1 MLANNVVAKY
11 TKEEL
16 INKFK
21 DLQLLCLDVDGT
33 LTNGSMY
40 LDEKNIA
47 IKRFFAHDG
56 TGIAMVKN
64 LGVKVVLVSTSISSI
79 LRERAKVLNLDDCVT
94 GSHDKGKAILE
105 LCKKHNISTEKT
117 IHMGDDVNDILGFN
131 VVGFPIAPANA
142 VDVLDDFICY
152 KTQKAGGYGAV
163 REICDLILLAK
174 TGRLYGPPY
183 VTEFLQ

>member
-1 MLANNVVAKY
+1 MVVKY

-16 INKFK
+16 INKLK
-21 DLQLLCLDVDGT
+21 DIELMCLDVDGT
-33 LTNGSMY
+33 LTDGSMY

-56 TGIAMVKN
+56 TGISMVKN

-79 LRERAKVLNLDDCVT
+79 LRERAKILNLDDCVT
-94 GSHDKGKAILE
+94 GSHDKGKAILD
-105 LCKKHNISTEKT
+105 LCQKLNISPQKALH
-117 IHMGDDVNDILGFN
+117 IGDDVNDILGFN

-142 VDVLDDFICY
+142 VGVLDDFICY
-152 KTQKAGGYGAV
+152 KTTKPGGHGAV
-163 REICDLILLAK
+163 REICDLILVAK
-174 TGRLYGPPY
+174 TGKLYGPPY